1 MDIAKE
7 IIRILSNGQ
16 TSQRDPIQTKE
27 NPLINL
33 RIVDRLLYVS
43 DNLGTLHRVD
53 LNNETV
59 DQILK
64 IDGKEYNLS
73 RFSGSLKGLAKDNT
87 KISLFS
93 RAYKLVQEN
102 KDTLDNQKN
111 EIEDISE
118 ILKQDSIFKFLF
130 EYIDIDGDQPNNQQI
145 DSIKNYYQQY
155 KVEQIE
161 KHLTFLQKN
170 NLNFT
175 MTAVQSFNKNAKLYF
190 YQACLNCIKSLKDLN
205 IDDNSYYD
213 KLNVAF
219 ETLLIIARKLKTFQE
234 VQSDLSKDS

>member
-73 RFSGSLKGLAKDNT
+73 RFSGSLKGLANDDN
-87 KISLFS
+87 KASLFS
-93 RAYKLVQEN
+93 RAYRLVQEN
-102 KDTLDNQKN
+102 KDTLDNQKK

-130 EYIDIDGDQPNNQQI
+130 EYIDIDGDQPNNQEI
-145 DSIKNYYQQY
+145 DSIKNYYKEFQ
-155 KVEQIE
+155 VEIIE
-161 KHLTFLQKN
+161 QNVTFLQNN

-175 MTAVQSFNKNAKLYF
+175 MNAVQSFNENAKLYF

-205 IDDNSYYD
+205 IDDDSYYD

-234 VQSDLSKDS
+234 VQSDLSKIS

>member
-73 RFSGSLKGLAKDNT
+73 RFSGSLKGLANDDN
-87 KISLFS
+87 KASLFS
-93 RAYKLVQEN
+93 RAYRLVQEN
-102 KDTLDNQKN
+102 KDTLDNQKK

-130 EYIDIDGDQPNNQQI
+130 EYIDIDGDQPNNQEI
-145 DSIKNYYQQY
+145 DSIKNYYKEFQ
-155 KVEQIE
+155 VEIIE
-161 KHLTFLQKN
+161 QNVTFLQNN

-175 MTAVQSFNKNAKLYF
+175 MNAVQSFNENAKLYF

-205 IDDNSYYD
+205 INDVSYYD

-219 ETLLIIARKLKTFQE
+219 ETLLIIARKLKTFQK
-234 VQSDLSKDS
+234 VQSDLSKSS

>member
-73 RFSGSLKGLAKDNT
+73 RFSGSLKGLANDDN
-87 KISLFS
+87 KASLFS
-93 RAYKLVQEN
+93 RAYRLVQEN
-102 KDTLDNQKN
+102 KDTLDNQKK

-130 EYIDIDGDQPNNQQI
+130 EYIDIDGDQPNNQEI
-145 DSIKNYYQQY
+145 DSIKNYYKEFQ
-155 KVEQIE
+155 VEIIE
-161 KHLTFLQKN
+161 QNVTFLQNN

-175 MTAVQSFNKNAKLYF
+175 MNAVQSFNENAKLYF

-205 IDDNSYYD
+205 INDVSYYD

-234 VQSDLSKDS
+234 VQSDLSKIS